1 MNLKYLL
8 SAVVV
13 VVAVVCALFAWYKK
27 CPPPP
32 PPKKQEEEVVEEEEE
47 KPEPKLNEVETRL
60 YQYLETE
67 SKEKTIGMVETVKDL
82 FNINEVPLNTD
93 SINDDVVGFVRTV
106 REWDRSV
113 RKLEQKDAE
122 SMYNTINSLNVDSEL
137 FDVVINDHV
146 KTCGGGNKSTIL
158 FKRILKQLTDEA
170 IKGELFKVLFLSE
183 DIKGY
188 AY

>member
-1 MNLKYLL
+1 MNLKYL

-13 VVAVVCALFAWYKK
+13 MVAVVCALFAWYKK
-27 CPPPP
+27 CPLPPP
-32 PPKKQEEEVVEEEEE
+32 PLLEVKEEEEE
-47 KPEPKLNEVETRL
+47 EEDEVELNEVETRL

-122 SMYNTINSLNVDSEL
+122 SMYNTINSLNIDSEL
-137 FDVVINDHV
+137 FDVIINDHV
-146 KTCGGGNKSTIL
+146 KTKKVDCDKSTIL

-170 IKGELFKVLFLSE
+170 IKGELFKVLFS
-183 DIKGY
+183 
-188 AY
+188 

>member
-1 MNLKYLL
+1 MNLKYL

-13 VVAVVCALFAWYKK
+13 AIAVVCALFAWYKK
-27 CPPPP
+27 CPLPPP
-32 PPKKQEEEVVEEEEE
+32 PLLEVVEEEEE
-47 KPEPKLNEVETRL
+47 EEEEELNEVETRL

-82 FNINEVPLNTD
+82 FNVNEVPL
-93 SINDDVVGFVRTV
+93 SEEDDVVMFVRTV

-122 SMYNTINSLNVDSEL
+122 SMYNTINSLNIDSEL
-137 FDVVINDHV
+137 FDVIINDHV
-146 KTCGGGNKSTIL
+146 KTKKVDCDKSTIL

-183 DIKGY
+183 DIKG
-188 AY
+188 